1 MEPNT
6 NRNSNSNDA
15 LERNTVS
22 FLISENDNKN
32 KITFINPKTDQKIKH
47 RFSIL
52 KT

>member
-6 NRNSNSNDA
+6 NRNSNDA